1 MRLTSYLCHLTAF
14 PREPKFDRSQAAA
27 AAVRTALVQA
37 RIDGDDGTEE
47 EGARHQRWR

>member
-1 MRLTSYLCHLTAF
+1 MDFLEGFRFGASQEAAEKATAT
-14 PREPKFDRSQAAA
+14 A

>member
-1 MRLTSYLCHLTAF
+1 LICDGFDTKPPQRL
-14 PREPKFDRSQAAA
+14 RA
-27 AAVRTALVQA
+27 AAVRMALVQA